1 MPDTPAVLVRSLRFT
16 YRGADRPALDGV
28 DLEVAPGEYVAV
40 LGASGMGKS
49 TLCCALGGLI
59 PHFVRGE
66 MTGEVRVFGVE
77 TASRPVSQIAEEV
90 GLLFQEFESQ
100 LFCTSVELEVAF
112 GPENLQVAPPE
123 IRQRVSAALAAVG
136 LAGLEPREPATL
148 SGGQK
153 QRLALAAVLA
163 LRPRV
168 LVMDEPTTDLD
179 PAGRAEVFAVAR
191 RLREEQGIAVVVAEH
206 ETEAAFPADR
216 VVLLDR
222 GRIAASGPPEVLLTQ
237 VDRLE
242 EIGIAPPAVAQL
254 LARLG
259 EPPCLDLA
267 EAAEQLRNRGD
278 ALDKPA
284 AAAIHARDEARAAG
298 YGAPLF
304 EVQDVEHRY
313 AGGTLALTGIDLT
326 VREGEFVALAGANG
340 SGKTTLAQ
348 HLNGLL
354 RPTKGMVRVAGQA
367 TAGVSVTTLARTV
380 GYVFQNPDHQL
391 FAETIADEVAFGP
404 RNLGVAAGP
413 TSGGAPGARGP
424 APGAGRSAAEDAP
437 PPPPDVGTLVRER
450 VEEALAAVGLA
461 GREGEDPFSLTKGER
476 QRVAVASVL
485 ATRPRALILDEPTT
499 GLDARERRSLMT
511 LVRRLNEAGHTV
523 LCITHHLEIVAE
535 YAHRM
540 VVLRQGRVFLDG
552 PTREILAREPE
563 LAEAGLRPPDL
574 VRLGSRL
581 GFPFLTVEEG
591 VSVLKGVMV
600 R

>member
-40 LGASGMGKS
+40 LGASGTGKS
-49 TLCCALGGLI
+49 TLCCAIGGLI
-59 PHFVRGE
+59 PHFLRGE
-66 MTGEVRVFGVE
+66 MTGEVQVFGVE

-123 IRQRVSAALAAVG
+123 IRRRVSAALAAVG
-136 LAGLEPREPATL
+136 LAGLERREPATL

-163 LRPRV
+163 LQPRV

-179 PAGRAEVFAVAR
+179 PAGRAEVFTMVR

-222 GRIAASGPPEVLLTQ
+222 GCIAASDPPEVLLTQ

-242 EIGIAPPAVAQL
+242 EMGIAAPAVAHL

-259 EPPCLDLA
+259 EPPCLDVA
-267 EAAEQLRNRGD
+267 EAAERLRNRGD
-278 ALDKPA
+278 ALDAPA
-284 AAAIHARDEARAAG
+284 AAAIRARDEARATG
-298 YGAPLF
+298 YGAPLL
-304 EVQDVEHRY
+304 EAQGVEHRY

-326 VREGEFVALAGANG
+326 VREGEFVALTGPNG

-354 RPTKGMVRVAGQA
+354 RPTKGRVRVAGEV

-404 RNLGVAAGP
+404 RNLGVAAN
-413 TSGGAPGARGP
+413 
-424 APGAGRSAAEDAP
+424 E
-437 PPPPDVGTLVRER
+437 VRER
-450 VEEALAAVGLA
+450 VEEALVAVGLA

-511 LVRRLNEAGHTV
+511 LVRQLNEAGHTI

-540 VVLRQGRVFLDG
+540 VVVRQGRLFLDG
-552 PTREILAREPE
+552 MTREILTREPD

-574 VRLGSRL
+574 VRLGNRL

-591 VSVLKGVMV
+591 VSVLKGVTV

>member
-1 MPDTPAVLVRSLRFT
+1 MPDAPAVLVRSLRFT

-40 LGASGMGKS
+40 LGASGTGKS
-49 TLCCALGGLI
+49 TLCCAIGGLI
-59 PHFVRGE
+59 PHFLRGE
-66 MTGEVRVFGVE
+66 MTGEVQVFGVE

-123 IRQRVSAALAAVG
+123 IRRRVSAALAAVG
-136 LAGLEPREPATL
+136 LAGLERREPATL

-163 LRPRV
+163 VQPRV

-179 PAGRAEVFAVAR
+179 PAGRAEVFALAR
-191 RLREEQGIAVVVAEH
+191 RLREEQGRGCAGALAVVVAEH

-216 VVLLDR
+216 VVLLDQ

-242 EIGIAPPAVAQL
+242 EIGIAAPAVAQL

-259 EPPCLDLA
+259 EPPCLDVA
-267 EAAEQLRNRGD
+267 EAAVRLRNRGD
-278 ALDKPA
+278 ALDEPA
-284 AAAIHARDEARAAG
+284 AAAIRARDEARAAG

-304 EVQDVEHRY
+304 EAQGVEHRY
-313 AGGTLALTGIDLT
+313 AGGTLALAGIDLT

-404 RNLGVAAGP
+404 RNLGMAA
-413 TSGGAPGARGP
+413 R
-424 APGAGRSAAEDAP
+424 E
-437 PPPPDVGTLVRER
+437 VRER
-450 VEEALAAVGLA
+450 VEEALAAVGLT

-540 VVLRQGRVFLDG
+540 VVLRQGRLFLDG

-591 VSVLKGVMV
+591 VSVLEGVTV

>member
-1 MPDTPAVLVRSLRFT
+1 MPDTPAVLVRSLRFI
-16 YRGADRPALDGV
+16 YRGAQRPALDGV

-40 LGASGMGKS
+40 LGASGAGKS
-49 TLCCALGGLI
+49 TLCCAMGGLI
-59 PHFVRGE
+59 PHFLRGE

-77 TASRPVSQIAEEV
+77 TASRPVSRIAEEV

-123 IRQRVSAALAAVG
+123 IRRRVSAALAAVG
-136 LAGLEPREPATL
+136 LAGLERREPATL

-163 LRPRV
+163 LEPRV
-168 LVMDEPTTDLD
+168 LVMNEPTTDLD
-179 PAGRAEVFAVAR
+179 PAGRAEVFALAR

-206 ETEAAFPADR
+206 EIEAAFPADR
-216 VVLLDR
+216 VVLLDQ
-222 GRIAASGPPEVLLTQ
+222 GRIAASGPPAVLLTQ

-242 EIGIAPPAVAQL
+242 ELGIAAPAVAQL
-254 LARLG
+254 LVRLG
-259 EPPCLDLA
+259 EPPCLDLE
-267 EAAEQLRNRGD
+267 EAAERLRNRGD
-278 ALDKPA
+278 AIDEPA
-284 AAAIHARDEARAAG
+284 AVAIRARDEARAAA
-298 YGAPLF
+298 YGAPLL
-304 EVQDVEHRY
+304 EVQGVEHRY
-313 AGGTLALTGIDLT
+313 AGGTLALAGIDLT
-326 VREGEFVALAGANG
+326 VREGEFVALTGPNG

-367 TAGVSVTTLARTV
+367 TVPRREERQVPGARPPAPAAPRPKTRLPRLPTREPWVSVTTLARTV

-404 RNLGVAAGP
+404 RNLGV
-413 TSGGAPGARGP
+413 
-424 APGAGRSAAEDAP
+424 GAGEARQ
-437 PPPPDVGTLVRER
+437 R
-450 VEEALAAVGLA
+450 VEEALAAVGMA

-499 GLDARERRSLMT
+499 GLDARARRSLMT
-511 LVRRLNEAGHTV
+511 LVRRLNEAGHTI

-540 VVLRQGRVFLDG
+540 VVLRQGRLFLDG
-552 PTREILAREPE
+552 MTREILTREPE

-591 VSVLKGVMV
+591 VSVFKGVTV